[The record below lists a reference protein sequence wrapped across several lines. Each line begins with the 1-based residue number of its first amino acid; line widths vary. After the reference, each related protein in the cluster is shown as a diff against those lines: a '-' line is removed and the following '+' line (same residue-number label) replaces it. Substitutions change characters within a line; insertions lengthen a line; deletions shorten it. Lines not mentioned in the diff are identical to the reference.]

1 MPYIRP
7 RKSGV
12 VVNFSSGASLE
23 ARDSIGAYAGAK
35 ATTDSES
42 FSLFSSLFSV
52 ESRLCE

>member
-1 MPYIRP
+1 VPYIRP